1 MKMKLVLCVLLLS
14 ASAYLAA
21 QEGQDKQKRAPVFDM
36 DALQLEQ
43 SNEQL
48 IQGQQL
54 IEQVF
59 EKEIN
64 PDEYIVGPGDQLL
77 VKVWGAMEKQI
88 PVLVS
93 PEGYVIIPAVSEIF
107 VSGKTLTESIRLI
120 TNELGQTF
128 QNARFTVRLIKMRK
142 FRVFV
147 VGEIQNPGTYFL
159 RTVDRLSDAIQ
170 LAQGLTNW
178 GDDTRVELRRENGE
192 VSVINLTDF
201 YLTGNLDNN
210 PMLSGG
216 DVIFIPSIDL
226 QGNYAIIEGNVGSQG
241 IYQLRKQESLF
252 DFLTRLR
259 ALNRRSNLENIILFR
274 DGEKSSYSLLSR
286 DSEAFSVQLKSG
298 DRIMVPTIRNQVYV
312 RGEVAQPGAFPY
324 LADYSALD
332 YAGLAGVMETA
343 KGLNRIQVI
352 RLKTGEIEQGKDVV
366 VENGDIVVVPRR
378 ARENL
383 KDVLT
388 ILTPIISIGISAFAL
403 VQATK

>member
-1 MKMKLVLCVLLLS
+1 MKLVLCFLFLS
-14 ASAYLAA
+14 ASFHLSA
-21 QEGQDKQKRAPVFDM
+21 QEGQDKQQRASVFDM
-36 DALQLEQ
+36 DALQLQQ

-64 PDEYIVGPGDQLL
+64 PDEYIVGPGDQLI
-77 VKVWGAMEKQI
+77 VKVWGAMEKQF

-93 PEGYVIIPAVSEIF
+93 PEGYVVIPAVSEVF
-107 VSGKTLTESIRLI
+107 VSGKTLSESIRLI
-120 TNELGQTF
+120 TDELGKTF
-128 QNARFTVRLIKMRK
+128 QNARYTVRLIKMRK

-147 VGEIQNPGTYFL
+147 VGEIQNAGSYYL
-159 RTVDRLSDAIQ
+159 RAVDRLSDAIQ
-170 LAQGLTNW
+170 LARGLTNW
-178 GDDTRVELRRENGE
+178 GDDTRIELRRENGE
-192 VSVINLTDF
+192 VNVINLTDF

-274 DGEKSSYSLLSR
+274 DGEKSSYSLLNH

-332 YAGLAGVMETA
+332 YAGLAGVMESA

-352 RLKTGEIEQGKDVV
+352 RFKTGQIEQGKDVV

>member
-1 MKMKLVLCVLLLS
+1 MLLTATAYLS
-14 ASAYLAA
+14 A
-21 QEGQDKQKRAPVFDM
+21 QEEQSQQKRAPVFDM

-48 IQGQQL
+48 IQGQQF

-64 PDEYIVGPGDQLL
+64 PQTYILGPGDQLF
-77 VKVWGAMEKQI
+77 VKVWGAMEKQF
-88 PVLVS
+88 PVMVS
-93 PEGYVIIPAVSEIF
+93 PEGYVIIPAVSEVF
-107 VSGKTLTESIRLI
+107 VSGKTLAESIRLI
-120 TNELGQTF
+120 TEALSTTF
-128 QNARFTVRLIKMRK
+128 QNARFSVRLIKMRK

-159 RTVDRLSDAIQ
+159 RAVDRISDAIQ
-170 LAQGLTNW
+170 LAQGVTNW
-178 GDDTRVELRRENGE
+178 GDDTRIELRRENGE
-192 VSVINLTDF
+192 VSVINLSDF
-201 YLTGNLDNN
+201 YLTGNLGNN

-216 DVIFIPSIDL
+216 DVIYIPAIDL
-226 QGNYAIIEGNVGSQG
+226 QENYAIIEGNVGSQG

-259 ALNRRSNLENIILFR
+259 ALNRRSNVENILLFR
-274 DGEKSSYSLLSR
+274 DGEKFSYSLLNT
-286 DSEAFSVQLKSG
+286 DSDAFSLQLKTG

-312 RGEVAQPGAFPY
+312 RGEVVQPGAFPY

-332 YAGLAGVMETA
+332 YAGLAGIMETA

-352 RLKTGEIEQGKDVV
+352 RFKTGEIEHGKDIV

-403 VQATK
+403 IQASK

>member
-312 RGEVAQPGAFPY
+312 RGEVTQPGAFPY